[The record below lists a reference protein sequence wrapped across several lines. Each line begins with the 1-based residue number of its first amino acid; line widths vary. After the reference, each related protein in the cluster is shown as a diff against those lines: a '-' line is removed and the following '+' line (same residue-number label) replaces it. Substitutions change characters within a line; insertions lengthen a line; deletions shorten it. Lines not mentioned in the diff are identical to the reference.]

1 MELKTMG
8 SRASAVI
15 MAVFYVAI
23 GVLMLAVPDKMS
35 EMLLLILGVIS
46 IIIGIIR
53 LIICF
58 AAKSKGWPM
67 RVFDFAVGAVFV
79 AMGIALLIL
88 RNKLLYVIP
97 VVFGVFLLISAILK
111 IRDAVD
117 ARRFSSSSWGFS
129 LATALIAAVMALI
142 LILRPAFVMNLYFRI
157 IGVFL
162 IIDGAAS
169 LLSALMIGHSYR
181 RYKKTVGRS
190 VYDTES
196 KVLSTE
202 DALTEEEEELL

>member
-1 MELKTMG
+1 MKEKTIG

-46 IIIGIIR
+46 IVVGIVR

-58 AAKSKGWPM
+58 AAKSKGLPM
-67 RVFDFAVGAVFV
+67 RVLDFAVGAVFV

-88 RNKLLYVIP
+88 RNKLLYAIP
-97 VVFGVFLLISAILK
+97 VVFGVFLIISAILK
-111 IRDAVD
+111 IRDTID
-117 ARRFSSSSWGFS
+117 ARRFSGGSWGFS
-129 LATALIAAVMALI
+129 LVTALLAAVMAAI

-162 IIDGAAS
+162 VIDGAAGLLS
-169 LLSALMIGHSYR
+169 LLMTGHSYH
-181 RYKKTVGRS
+181 RYKKTVERS
-190 VYDTES
+190 IYDTDS
-196 KVLSTE
+196 KILDEEDIETE
-202 DALTEEEEELL
+202 DEQA